1 MMDVTGPSLLVKA
14 FSSAFNNGQ
23 TKLSPRQLLS
33 NRLPPVGTHLSYYY
47 DMSLQVRE
55 DLKGDGS
62 WTKIPFEKGMF
73 KLQIGAQRKFKIK
86 LSKR

>member
-1 MMDVTGPSLLVKA
+1 MLDPSGPSLLVKA
-14 FSSAFNNGQ
+14 FSNTFTDGKPKLSTPRAPLNKLPPLG
-23 TKLSPRQLLS
+23 TKLCYQFDL
-33 NRLPPVGTHLSYYY
+33 
-47 DMSLQVRE
+47 SLQVRE

-62 WTKIPFEKGMF
+62 WAKIPFEKGAF

>member
-1 MMDVTGPSLLVKA
+1 MLDVTGPSLLVKA
-14 FSSAFNNGQ
+14 FSSAFNNGHS
-23 TKLSPRQLLS
+23 KISPRKLLS
-33 NRLPPVGTHLSYYY
+33 NKLPPVGTNLSYYY

-62 WTKIPFEKGMF
+62 WTKIPFEKGLF
-73 KLQIGAQRKFKIK
+73 KLQIGAMRKFKIK